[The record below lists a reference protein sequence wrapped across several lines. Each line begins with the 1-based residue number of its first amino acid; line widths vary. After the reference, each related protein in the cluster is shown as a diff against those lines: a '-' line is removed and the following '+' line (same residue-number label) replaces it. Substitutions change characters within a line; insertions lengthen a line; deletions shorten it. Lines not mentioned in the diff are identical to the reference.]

1 MILMPSNNS
10 SAEVH
15 YLAGRFPNRI
25 GWLIGPSARSKSK
38 LRPWIHY
45 ALDNDAFSA
54 WLKETEW
61 SESEW
66 IAMLNWAKLNAQK
79 PKWAIVPDVVANKQ
93 KTLENWNRYQHYLK
107 QYNWPMAFAVQDG
120 MTPDDVPINADVVFV
135 GGSTEWKWK
144 TVSTWTR
151 NFKRVHVGRVNSVSK
166 LWHCQD
172 LGVESV
178 DGTGWFRDPSDPSKF
193 PAVLDWL
200 SGLRYDENQMNLEIE

>member
-1 MILMPSNNS
+1 
-10 SAEVH
+10 
-15 YLAGRFPNRI
+15 
-25 GWLIGPSARSKSK
+25 
-38 LRPWIHY
+38 
-45 ALDNDAFSA
+45 LDNDAFSA